1 MTKRGLVEFLPFL
14 LQKQYLINILYA
26 QLQENFDNHYLLA
39 SAAVLDDVFI
49 VGGGGENKT

>member
-1 MTKRGLVEFLPFL
+1 MEFLPFL

-26 QLQENFDNHYLLA
+26 QLQENFDNHCLLA